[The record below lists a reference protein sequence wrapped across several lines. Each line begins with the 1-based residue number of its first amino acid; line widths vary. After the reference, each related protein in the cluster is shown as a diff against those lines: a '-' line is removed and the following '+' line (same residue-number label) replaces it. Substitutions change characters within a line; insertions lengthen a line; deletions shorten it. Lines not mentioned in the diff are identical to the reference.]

1 MKVAIVGFGYVGKAM
16 RKLFDD
22 VIIYDVTDKEVWAS
36 KDAVNECDIVIVCVN
51 TPQLEDVLT
60 PAGYEDDSII
70 IPPNPFLMGNDDEIF
85 FMYYKDLIDLN
96 FGDTNKGSIEL
107 LRIIWKRIGEIKTF
121 LGITKGTRYIGE
133 EREEWRLINE
143 LDWYITYPESAP
155 MMYHAILGD
164 PEKEKVILL
173 KFKNFLRDRNR
184 IKGIKS
190 LKYY

>member
-1 MKVAIVGFGYVGKAM
+1 MRVNRSEWLFTGYYKKWELYLF
-16 RKLFDD
+16 RLFKLADY
-22 VIIYDVTDKEVWAS
+22 IESSLRSYKI
-36 KDAVNECDIVIVCVN
+36 N